1 MAAPVFT
8 APSGHTVA
16 TVDDA
21 RQLLGQDINT
31 GNADLRALLLHPT
44 PSLRCLP
51 FTSCETAKRFSP
63 SGAHPALVVRGNAPS

>member
-31 GNADLRALLLHPT
+31 GNADLRALLLHPNT
-44 PSLRCLP
+44 VIALFAFHELRNRQ
-51 FTSCETAKRFSP
+51 AI
-63 SGAHPALVVRGNAPS
+63 